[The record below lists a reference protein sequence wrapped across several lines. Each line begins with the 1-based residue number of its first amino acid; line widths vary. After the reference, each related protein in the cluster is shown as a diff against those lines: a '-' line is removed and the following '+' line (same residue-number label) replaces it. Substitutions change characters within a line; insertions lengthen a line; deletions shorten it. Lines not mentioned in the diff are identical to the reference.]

1 MFMQPNQPQ
10 QPIQPI
16 YTQSAIQ
23 PTGGGWSKKQKII
36 MLSTGV
42 FVVIMLLIMLL
53 TAIFSSSQ
61 SPTQVT
67 LTTVDARNTGIL
79 ALIDQFESNLRT
91 ASSQSFTSQAKILI
105 ASDNLSISDYLAKQY
120 SGASSKKQMAE
131 LNFTNI
137 ASELEKATTQ
147 SDFDQVFVDTIKY
160 EIDNNKKLLENIAS
174 ESLNDVLEPI
184 VTTSIDN
191 DSSLLD

>member
-1 MFMQPNQPQ
+1 
-10 QPIQPI
+10 
-16 YTQSAIQ
+16 
-23 PTGGGWSKKQKII
+23 
-36 MLSTGV
+36 
-42 FVVIMLLIMLL
+42 MLLIMLL

-120 SGASSKKQMAE
+120 SGAPSKKQMAE

-160 EIDNNKKLLENIAS
+160 EIDSNKKLLENIAS